1 MPVVFSSNTGRVTQ
15 ITDKVAAGCLSLAS
29 VEKDTGQQLSFQ
41 VHKTIITRLGVSSA
55 GNFQFLHT
63 IGNDVYIY
71 VFGDRMGSITLSGL
85 SFEQNCATLFNL
97 NDELAPSDVREE
109 GHGFELLYNWYKQ
122 NRVAVRQ
129 KPISVTVGRNTTFQ
143 GFVTGLTGD
152 VQDVQHRTVT
162 FQLTLA
168 TLPTPG

>member
-1 MPVVFSSNTGRVTQ
+1 ML
-15 ITDKVAAGCLSLAS
+15 TDNVAAGCLSLAS
-29 VEKDTGQQLSFQ
+29 IEQENSLSFR

-85 SFEQNCATLFNL
+85 SFENNCSIL
-97 NDELAPSDVREE
+97 NDALASSEEREQ
-109 GHGFELLYNWYKQ
+109 GHGFELLYKWYKE
-122 NRVAVRQ
+122 NRLAVRSR
-129 KPISVTVGRNTTFQ
+129 PISVTIGRDTTFQ

-152 VQDVQHRTVT
+152 VQDVQHRTIT

>member
-15 ITDKVAAGCLSLAS
+15 INDNVAAGCLSLAT
-29 VEKDTGQQLSFQ
+29 VENDDPANRLSYL
-41 VHKTIITRLGVSSA
+41 VHRTIITRLGVSSS

-85 SFEQNCATLFNL
+85 SFATGCT
-97 NDELAPSDVREE
+97 DVMLGSSNES
-109 GHGFELLYNWYKQ
+109 HGFERLYAWYRR
-122 NRVAVRQ
+122 NRLAVRQ
-129 KPISVTVGRNTTFQ
+129 SPIAVTIGRDTTFQ

-152 VQDVQHRTVT
+152 IQDTANRTVT

-168 TLPTPG
+168 TLPDRGT